1 MVRYGLYLN
10 PDMKK
15 LTGKKKYE
23 TIGEILIPSEYLIIL
38 RNSCYTFGHDN
49 DVVIKLRWEKT
60 PLGLNAET
68 FTEEME
74 CLGLAPR

>member
-49 DVVIKLRWEKT
+49 DVVIKLR
-60 PLGLNAET
+60 
-68 FTEEME
+68 
-74 CLGLAPR
+74 